1 MQDPHQIDWNIW
13 LDTYKET
20 HASFSRAQHEGL
32 RALERFARFQYAVA
46 GDVLE
51 AALAEAQATL
61 SVRTTFGTQAFAE
74 LMEKQVELGVKLSE
88 KIRERA
94 HEFSTLAAEVEDQV
108 GSFAAAATHRARTEN
123 GRHAARKAA

>member
-1 MQDPHQIDWNIW
+1 
-13 LDTYKET
+13 
-20 HASFSRAQHEGL
+20 
-32 RALERFARFQYAVA
+32 VA